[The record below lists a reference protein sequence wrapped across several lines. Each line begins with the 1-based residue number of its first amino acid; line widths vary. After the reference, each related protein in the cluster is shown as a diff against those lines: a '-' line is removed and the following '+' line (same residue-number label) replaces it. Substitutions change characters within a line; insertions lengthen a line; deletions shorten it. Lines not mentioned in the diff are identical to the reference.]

1 MNHENEYC
9 TLLWLWVKSWRE
21 SEEKM
26 KKTKREVSEK
36 EWTNGKEHEEWD
48 LLIDYSY

>member
-1 MNHENEYC
+1 M
-9 TLLWLWVKSWRE
+9 K
-21 SEEKM
+21 